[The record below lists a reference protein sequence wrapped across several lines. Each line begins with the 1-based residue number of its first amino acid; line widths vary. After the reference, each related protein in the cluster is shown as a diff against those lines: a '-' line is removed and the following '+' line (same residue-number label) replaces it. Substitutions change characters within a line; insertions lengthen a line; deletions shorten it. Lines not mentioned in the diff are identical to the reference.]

1 MPRIWA
7 YFFILIFHLRA
18 AALFSCDKN
27 RGFLSS
33 IKNCHPILPNLSL
46 QDKQN
51 YTILLPNPHF
61 FFHFS
66 QTQHRWFSSYLTHA
80 SSSSPGFFLFFFS
93 SSPSSLTHTSSPGF
107 FSLFFFLLLLLPH
120 PSRTLLPLV
129 FFFSFFLLLPHPSHT
144 LLPLVFFL
152 FFFSSSSS
160 PSPLTHVFF
169 FSFFLLLPL
178 LFPWFFSSS
187 PPSPLRR
194 RHSLATTNPAVT
206 HHFQPNHLWQILH
219 FRPNPTGKH

>member
-18 AALFSCDKN
+18 AACSVATKI
-27 RGFLSS
+27 REFLSP
-33 IKNCHPILPNLSL
+33 IKNCHLTPILPNLSL
-46 QDKQN
+46 QDKHN

-66 QTQHRWFSSYLTHA
+66 QTQRRWFSSYLTHA

-93 SSPSSLTHTSSPGF
+93 SSPSSLTHASSPGF
-107 FSLFFFLLLLLPH
+107 FLFFFFF
-120 PSRTLLPLV
+120 
-129 FFFSFFLLLPHPSHT
+129 FFFSLTPHAR
-144 LLPLVFFL
+144 F
-152 FFFSSSSS
+152 
-160 PSPLTHVFF
+160 
-169 FSFFLLLPL
+169 
-178 LFPWFFSSS
+178 FPWFFSSS

-206 HHFQPNHLWQILH
+206 HHFQPNHL
-219 FRPNPTGKH
+219 